1 MERGLR
7 QRRGVLYGKS
17 SNDTH
22 RRSDRQTAACPP
34 HSKNASLWGGVFDCP
49 DLRNGRHR
57 QDTIV
62 YHLYRKPFANSFPSD
77 MMPLCITSTGN
88 HCVSSPQEK
97 APAFAG
103 AFSCEI
109 VYTKRRALWLTVI
122 PGRPWILATGRP
134 FLSWLPQ
141 LLFRGLSGV
150 LRISDR
156 CRRSFRGFSRS
167 FLFSVLPGYLLQR
180 GDSWI

>member
-1 MERGLR
+1 MIGVICEMAGTDRTPLPVPTGHHCISPLQETLR
-7 QRRGVLYGKS
+7 KWF
-17 SNDTH
+17 
-22 RRSDRQTAACPP
+22 PI
-34 HSKNASLWGGVFDCP
+34 
-49 DLRNGRHR
+49 RHE
-57 QDTIV
+57 TMV
-62 YHLYRKPFANSFPSD
+62 YHSNRKPFANSFLSCMILWYISSMGNPSQTAAH
-77 MMPLCITSTGN
+77 PAWLHG
-88 HCVSSPQEK
+88 VSSPQEK

-122 PGRPWILATGRP
+122 PGRPWILSTGRP